1 MRMHKIKDRLVNE
14 MRKDTARQVRR
25 WILNHEFRITYR
37 DSLIASEVLMEG
49 EWVSEQDPKQT
60 VKISISDNLAEDAKV
75 GIGDTIVF
83 NVQGVLMETVVGS
96 IRQVDWGRLQLNF
109 SIVFPN
115 GVLEKAPQ
123 FNVLTTRAENEQ
135 VSAQLQQ
142 QLVAEFPN
150 VTIIDLRQVY
160 TVVEDILDKVSWVI
174 NFMAFFSIITGFI
187 VLIGSVRTSK
197 YQRIKES
204 VLLRTLGAKG
214 SELLKIS
221 ALEYTFLG
229 LIGSTVGVVLAIIS
243 SQALALFVFK
253 EPFLPSYIPFLIFI
267 PGITLLVILIG
278 LSNIRSVISSSPL
291 EILRREV

>member
-1 MRMHKIKDRLVNE
+1 
-14 MRKDTARQVRR
+14 
-25 WILNHEFRITYR
+25 
-37 DSLIASEVLMEG
+37 MEG
-49 EWVSEQDPKQT
+49 EWIAEQDPKQT

-160 TVVEDILDKVSWVI
+160 AVVEDILDKVSWVI

-229 LIGSTVGVVLAIIS
+229 LMGSTVGVVLAIIS